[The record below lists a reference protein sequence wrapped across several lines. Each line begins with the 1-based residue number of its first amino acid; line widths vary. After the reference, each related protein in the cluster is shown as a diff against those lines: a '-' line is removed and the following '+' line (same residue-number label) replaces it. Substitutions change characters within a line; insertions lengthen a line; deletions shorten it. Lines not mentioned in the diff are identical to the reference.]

1 MNSNRS
7 KKKNFSFT
15 GFLKLTRFPNLF
27 IIGFTQ
33 YFTAVFLVAYPDT
46 WAESIYD
53 LKLFLLSASTIM
65 IAAAGYII
73 NDYYDIKIDYIN
85 KPERVVVG
93 KLIKRRIV
101 LASHGLLN
109 VMGIGIGFYLNLYI
123 GIINF
128 FAGFLLWIYS
138 NQLKRL
144 PFIGNL
150 VISLLTASSILVLAI
165 YYQKNVSLLMNYAVF
180 AFSINLIREI
190 IKDMEDLRG
199 DMRFGSKTLPIV
211 WGLRKTKYFL
221 YVLILVFVFILFYLS
236 IQLGNQTLNIFFII
250 LIVPIVYL
258 IYLLY
263 RADSQKRFK
272 RLSTFCKLL
281 MLAGISSMAF
291 F

>member
-7 KKKNFSFT
+7 KKKSFSFT

-33 YFTAVFLVAYPDT
+33 YFCAIFLVAFPDNGF
-46 WAESIYD
+46 ELLYD
-53 LKLFLLSASTIM
+53 YRLFLLSCSTIM

-73 NDYYDIKIDYIN
+73 NDYYDVKIDYIN
-85 KPERVVVG
+85 KPNRVVVG

-101 LASHGLLN
+101 LASHVVLN
-109 VMGIGIGFYLNLYI
+109 VLGIGIGFYLNLYI

-150 VISLLTASSILVLAI
+150 VISLLTALSILVLAV
-165 YYQKNVSLLMNYAVF
+165 YFQKNVSLIMNYAIF

-199 DMRFGSKTLPIV
+199 DLRFGSKTLPIV
-211 WGLRKTKYFL
+211 WGLRKTKYLL

-236 IQLGNQTLNIFFII
+236 FQLGNQTLNIFLII
-250 LIVPIVYL
+250 LIVPIIYL

-263 RADSQKRFK
+263 RADSQKRFH
-272 RLSTFCKLL
+272 RLSMYCKLL